1 MTAPS
6 VNNNV
11 LFDLPLCLC
20 QSCEGYPSHSKGI
33 WDPKQDVSS
42 TTWTEHTD
50 TRRSVEFSSLLQNTK
65 DLFLFQFLF
74 SKLCLV
80 KITPFLANHR
90 KFVVFS
96 GILKRQISCEALM
109 LIFARILYMEITVNS
124 LLFLRAKGTYLVQLL
139 VKPFFFFSSM
149 NNSIDGARAVLVNRS
164 QNSSEP
170 QKTGSHITPCR
181 APGRHEAR

>member
-1 MTAPS
+1 MSNKWLHHLSITMSYLIYP
-6 VNNNV
+6 
-11 LFDLPLCLC
+11 FCLC
-20 QSCEGYPSHSKGI
+20 QSREGYPSHSKGI

-109 LIFARILYMEITVNS
+109 LIFARNLYMEITVNS

-139 VKPFFFFSSM
+139 VKPFFF
-149 NNSIDGARAVLVNRS
+149 L
-164 QNSSEP
+164 
-170 QKTGSHITPCR
+170 
-181 APGRHEAR
+181 